1 MCFRFSNNPFD
12 SSLFS
17 GFGLPLGNLL
27 QGGAIL
33 GLGLCELESGDID
46 FLNRLHHLSIQISLY
61 TSRVA
66 SLPQMESLEFLSLT
80 FPPLWSWYADS
91 VLDFSKLPRLKHLLL
106 EAPDDSEQF
115 ITETPIF
122 SSKPLSLE
130 KLCITGLSC
139 DLLLPF
145 VNQTIR
151 ELDLD
156 RCHHLPG
163 KGVLVFPNLR
173 VLRLRTLEG
182 SDFGYVGY
190 PSCTKVIR

>member
-1 MCFRFSNNPFD
+1 MCFRFSNSPFD

-17 GFGLPLGNLL
+17 GLNVPLGNLL

-33 GLGLCELESGDID
+33 GLGLPELESCDGD
-46 FLNRLHHLSIQISLY
+46 FLNRLHHLSIRISLY

-91 VLDFSKLPRLKHLLL
+91 VLDFSKLPRLKHLSL

-122 SSKPLSLE
+122 SNEPLSLE

-163 KGVLVFPNLR
+163 KDILVFPNLR